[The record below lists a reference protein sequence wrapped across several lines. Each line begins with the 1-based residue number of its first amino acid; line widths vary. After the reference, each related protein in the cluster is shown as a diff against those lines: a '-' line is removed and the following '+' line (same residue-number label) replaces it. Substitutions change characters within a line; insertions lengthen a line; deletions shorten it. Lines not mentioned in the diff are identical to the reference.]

1 MANPIIWSDI
11 GAATIVGG
19 LISLFMGYTTW
30 GLVGDVSQMLRGKK
44 PLNPYVL
51 FLTVAAF
58 PMTAGIAWSCYSA
71 ANKNRLLRGECRYTV
86 AQVYENTRI
95 KGAKV
100 SRYAYQVKGVRYED
114 KQEVDWLGGWRP
126 LGSRW
131 YVRFAVPDPD
141 VHEHPGRP
149 VADSLTRVPATGW
162 PSLPAGR

>member
-1 MANPIIWSDI
+1 MVNPLIWSDI
-11 GAATIVGG
+11 GAVTIVVG
-19 LISLFMGYTTW
+19 LISLFLGYSTW
-30 GLVGDVSQMLRGKK
+30 GLLADVGQMLRGNK

-51 FLTVAAF
+51 LLAIAA
-58 PMTAGIAWSCYSA
+58 PIVTSAAAWSAYSA

-86 AQVYENTRI
+86 ARVYENTRI

-149 VADSLTRVPATGW
+149 VPDSLTRVPAVGW
-162 PSLPAGR
+162 PSLPAAR

>member
-1 MANPIIWSDI
+1 MWSDVE
-11 GAATIVGG
+11 AVSIVAGV
-19 LISLFMGYTTW
+19 ISLFMAYGTW
-30 GLVGDVSQMLRGKK
+30 NLLVGAVEMLQGKR
-44 PLNPYVL
+44 PVNPYAL
-51 FLTVAAF
+51 LLTLAA
-58 PMTAGIAWSCYSA
+58 PLVTGGTAWSAYSA

-86 AQVYENTRI
+86 ARVYENTRI

-149 VADSLTRVPATGW
+149 VPDSLTRVPAVGW
-162 PSLPAGR
+162 PSLPAAR